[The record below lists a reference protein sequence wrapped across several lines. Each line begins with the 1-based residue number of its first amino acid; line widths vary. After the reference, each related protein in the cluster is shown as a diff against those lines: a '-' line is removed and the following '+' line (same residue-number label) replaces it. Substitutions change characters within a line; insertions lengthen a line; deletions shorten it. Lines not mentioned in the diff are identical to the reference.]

1 MNVLKSKSPLK
12 MRVQMTK
19 GGFYICIQVCKQIW
33 AFVRRAVILQIFL
46 KKKKPTQT
54 PGGE

>member
-33 AFVRRAVILQIFL
+33 AFVGKAVILQIFL
-46 KKKKPTQT
+46 KEKKKKAQA
-54 PGGE
+54 GND

>member
-12 MRVQMTK
+12 MRVRLTK

-33 AFVRRAVILQIFL
+33 TFVGRAVILQIFL
-46 KKKKPTQT
+46 QKKRKG
-54 PGGE
+54 PGRE